1 MELYPLKVFL
11 TVATERSFS
20 RAGEKLL
27 RTQPAIS
34 IAIQRLESDLKEK
47 LIDRSGRELLFT
59 DAGRVVLE
67 FAKRF
72 QNLESEL
79 ENSLRELKDNY
90 AGRLAIGANETAAL
104 YLIQHIEQYRR
115 LFPKVK
121 VQVRRSESSKIPSQ
135 LLDGELELAV
145 LSYDPADDH
154 LLTQVIYTDRLA
166 LVVSPK
172 HRFADRTDI
181 SIAELD
187 METFIA
193 HNVISPYREA
203 VLREF
208 QRQKVPL
215 NMDVEMPTVETI
227 RRLVQDNEGVSFLPR
242 MCVEQEIKT
251 DLLREIRVKE
261 LNIERKIRLVYPARR
276 RAEPR
281 RESVSR
287 CRAARQCG
295 RGCGPGNGVSIAVA
309 GGGIIGLTV
318 AWRLA
323 QHGFPVT
330 VFDKG
335 SMGGEASWAGAGM
348 LAPGGEIVATSP
360 IARLALEARRLYPS
374 FVRELEETSATRID
388 FQECGALDLAYS
400 AEDWRGLEARAVQPG
415 GARHPLRSARA
426 RPCTFYLPAHSSGRA
441 RRCAILSGR
450 RHR

>member
-47 LIDRSGRELLFT
+47 LIDRSGRELLLT

-104 YLIQHIEQYRR
+104 YLIPHIEQYRR

-135 LLDGELELAV
+135 LLDGELELGV
-145 LSYDPADDH
+145 LSYDPGDEH
-154 LLTQVIYTDRLA
+154 LTTQVLYIDRLA
-166 LVVSPK
+166 LVVSPR
-172 HRFADRTDI
+172 HRFANRADI
-181 SIAELD
+181 SISELD

-193 HNVISPYREA
+193 HNVVSPYREA

-227 RRLVQDNEGVSFLPR
+227 RRLVQDNEGVAFLPR
-242 MCVEQEIKT
+242 MCVEQEIKA

-261 LNIERKIRLVYPARR
+261 LNMERKIRLAYPARR
-276 RAEPR
+276 ALSHAAKAFLDVVR
-281 RESVSR
+281 R
-287 CRAARQCG
+287 
-295 RGCGPGNGVSIAVA
+295 
-309 GGGIIGLTV
+309 
-318 AWRLA
+318 
-323 QHGFPVT
+323 
-330 VFDKG
+330 
-335 SMGGEASWAGAGM
+335 
-348 LAPGGEIVATSP
+348 
-360 IARLALEARRLYPS
+360 
-374 FVRELEETSATRID
+374 
-388 FQECGALDLAYS
+388 
-400 AEDWRGLEARAVQPG
+400 G
-415 GARHPLRSARA
+415 GADTGPIQESA
-426 RPCTFYLPAHSSGRA
+426 
-441 RRCAILSGR
+441 
-450 RHR
+450 